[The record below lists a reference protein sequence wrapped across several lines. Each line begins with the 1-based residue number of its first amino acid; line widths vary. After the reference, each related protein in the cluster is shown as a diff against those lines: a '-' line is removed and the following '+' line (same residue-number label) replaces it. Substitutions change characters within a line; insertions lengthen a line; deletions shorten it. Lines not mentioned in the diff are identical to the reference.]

1 MRLYPAIDILAGK
14 AVRLRQG
21 NYDQSTVYS
30 ESPLS
35 AAIAWAQAGATVL
48 HIVDLDGARG
58 GQPENLEA
66 VRDIAAAVDL
76 PIQLGGGLRSIESVK
91 AALDAGVTQVI
102 LGTAALQ
109 NTELLD
115 ELIAEHRDELV
126 VSVDSRA
133 GVAAVAGW
141 EESEG
146 VDALGALIALEQRG
160 VAKLIVSDIDVD
172 GTMEGPNLTQIAASG
187 EVLTIPFIYSGGVG
201 SLRDLSAI
209 AAASPP
215 NLDGVIVG
223 KALYDGAFTIEQ
235 AQDALSGGD

>member
-1 MRLYPAIDILAGK
+1 MKLYPAIDILAGQ

-21 NYDQSTVYS
+21 DYDQSTVYS

-35 AAIAWAQAGATVL
+35 AAAAWAQAGATVL

-58 GQPENLEA
+58 GKPENLDE
-66 VRDIAAAVDL
+66 VRKIAAAVEL
-76 PIQLGGGLRSIESVK
+76 PIQLGGGLRSVDSVK
-91 AALDAGVTQVI
+91 AALDAGVSQVI
-102 LGTAALQ
+102 LGTAALKD
-109 NTELLD
+109 TALLD
-115 ELIAEHRDELV
+115 QLIANFPAELI

-141 EESEG
+141 EESDG
-146 VDALGALIALEQRG
+146 VDALAALTALEARG
-160 VAKLIVSDIDVD
+160 VRKLIVSDIEVD
-172 GTMEGPNLTQIAASG
+172 GTMEGPNLAQIAASG
-187 EVLTIPFIYSGGVG
+187 EALTIPFIYSGGVG

-209 AAASPP
+209 STDPPP

-235 AQDALSGGD
+235 AQTALDGGS